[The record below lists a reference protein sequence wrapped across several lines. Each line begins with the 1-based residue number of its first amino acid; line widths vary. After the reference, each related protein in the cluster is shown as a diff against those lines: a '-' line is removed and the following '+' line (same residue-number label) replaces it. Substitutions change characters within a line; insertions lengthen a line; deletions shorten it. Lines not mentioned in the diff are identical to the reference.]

1 MVRVKVKKIN
11 IHNFLSF
18 QDEEWDFDNTSRLV
32 LIKGVNK
39 DTESPLGNTSNG
51 SGKSAWSHALMYSLF
66 GQLSGKIHN
75 SNLKNKYAD
84 ALRGNWKMF
93 VSVEVDTV
101 LSSTDTRHWKIVR
114 GIQKGSSTIVLQLF
128 SLGSDGEWEDI
139 SKSSSA
145 NTQKYIEDNVLFMNF
160 EMYQRLVML
169 SVDDKYNFFKLNA
182 GQKRD
187 FVETLFDTS
196 IYSKMYKMMGD
207 DMKSKNMVLQN
218 LKVNQ
223 VKFAKTKE
231 VCEESIERHKAS
243 VKDQIDETNKEKIE
257 LQEKIEGFGPKFQEI
272 TEQQKVIE
280 EALTKIRE
288 NKDKLD
294 DIISKCNDV
303 MTNARIEITN
313 NETTISH
320 HQRELNKH
328 KEVLGM
334 ICEDCKATVNKFYSL
349 DVYREEIDKLNAQ
362 IDEQK
367 EKIENCTRQISKVKV
382 YDDKLK
388 SDEMAKMGELSDVQ
402 VSERN
407 LQFQK
412 TQLAKSISELE
423 RKVSDLVDSMENEDK
438 IPSYDVY
445 KQTLKDIE
453 EVERELKEESLRLC
467 LLKVGSEIVSPE
479 AIKRNIISRVV
490 SSINA
495 MINANLSELCVNFTC
510 NLTNDMNDYEIQSS
524 GGELDFPNL
533 SLGEQMKLII
543 SSQLA
548 FRKFLLSRF
557 NVGMNIMI
565 IDEVVDR
572 ALDSVSIQKLLGILL
587 QLSQKENTNIS
598 IISHRGE
605 VENMFKDMPETQMM
619 VVQKQDNISRI
630 VRD

>member
-231 VCEESIERHKAS
+231 VCEESIERYKAS

>member
-1 MVRVKVKKIN
+1 MVRVKVKKID

-18 QDEEWDFDNTSRLV
+18 QDEEWDFDNTNRLV
-32 LIKGVNK
+32 LIKGENK
-39 DTESPLGNTSNG
+39 DTETTLGNTSNG
-51 SGKSAWSHALMYSLF
+51 SGKSALSHALMYSLF

-84 ALRGNWKMF
+84 ELRGNWKMF
-93 VSVEVDTV
+93 VSVEVDTII
-101 LSSTDTRHWKIVR
+101 SNTDVKHWKIIR
-114 GIQKGSSTIVLQLF
+114 GIQKGSSTVVLQL
-128 SLGSDGEWEDI
+128 LILEDGDWKDI

-223 VKFAKTKE
+223 MKYAKTKE
-231 VCEESIERHKAS
+231 VCEESIERYKAS
-243 VKDQIDETNKEKIE
+243 VNDQIAETNKEKE
-257 LQEKIEGFGPKFQEI
+257 DLEEKVQGFGLKFKGIE
-272 TEQQKVIE
+272 EQRKVIE
-280 EALTKIRE
+280 EALAKIRE
-288 NKDKLD
+288 NKMKLD
-294 DIISKCNDV
+294 EVISKCNDV
-303 MTNARIEITN
+303 MTNARIEIN
-313 NETTISH
+313 NHNTTISH

-334 ICEDCKATVNKFYSL
+334 ICDDCKQVVNKFYSL
-349 DVYREEIDKLNAQ
+349 DVYRDEIEKLNSQ
-362 IDEQK
+362 IDQEN
-367 EKIENCTRQISKVKV
+367 EKIANCSQQLAKVKV

-388 SDEMAKMGELSDVQ
+388 SEELAKMGELSETQ
-402 VSERN
+402 VEERN

-412 TQLAKSISELE
+412 SQLLKSIKDLE
-423 RKVSDLVDSMENEDK
+423 RKVADLMDSMENEDK

-453 EVERELKEESLRLC
+453 EVEKQLKDEAMRLC
-467 LLKVGSEIVSPE
+467 LLKVGSEIVSPD
-479 AIKRNIISRVV
+479 AIKKNIISRVV

-510 NLTNDMNDYEIQSS
+510 NLTSDMNDYEIQSS

-548 FRKFLLSRF
+548 FRKFLMSRF
-557 NVGMNIMI
+557 NVCMNIMI

-605 VENMFKDMPETQMM
+605 VETMFKDMPETQMM

>member
-231 VCEESIERHKAS
+231 VCEESIERYKAS
-243 VKDQIDETNKEKIE
+243 VKDQIDETNKEKSE

-272 TEQQKVIE
+272 IEQQKVIE

-303 MTNARIEITN
+303 MTTARIEITN

>member
-1 MVRVKVKKIN
+1 MVRVKIKKID

-18 QDEEWDFDNTSRLV
+18 EDEEWDFSNTSRLV
-32 LIKGVNK
+32 LVKGVNK
-39 DTESPLGNTSNG
+39 DTESTLGNTSNG
-51 SGKSAWSHALMYSLF
+51 SGKSAWSHALMYALF

-75 SNLKNKYAD
+75 SNLKNKYLD
-84 ALRGNWKMF
+84 KLRDGWKMS
-93 VSVEVDTV
+93 VAVEVDTI
-101 LSSTDTRHWKIVR
+101 LSNTNVKAWKIVR
-114 GIQKGSSTIVLQLF
+114 GIQKGSSTVVLQLF
-128 SLGSDGEWEDI
+128 ELDENNEWKDI
-139 SKSSSA
+139 SKSTSA
-145 NTQKYIEDNVLFMNF
+145 NTQKFIEDNVLFMNF

-182 GQKRD
+182 SQKRD

-196 IYSKMYKMMGD
+196 IYSKMYKLMGD
-207 DMKSKNMVLQN
+207 DMKAKNMVLQN

-231 VCEESIERHKAS
+231 VCEESIERYKAS
-243 VKDQIDETNKEKIE
+243 VNDQIAETNREKKELE
-257 LQEKIEGFGPKFQEI
+257 EKVEGFDPKFQEI
-272 TEQQKVIE
+272 AEQQKVVQ
-280 EALTKIRE
+280 EALEKIRE
-288 NKDKLD
+288 NKGKLD

-303 MTNARIEITN
+303 MTSARIEIN
-313 NETTISH
+313 NHETTISH

-334 ICEDCKATVNKFYSL
+334 ICEDCKNVVNKFYSL
-349 DVYREEIDKLNAQ
+349 DVYRTEIDKLNAQ
-362 IDEQK
+362 IEEEK
-367 EKIENCTRQISKVKV
+367 GKIENCTKQIAKVKV

-388 SDEMAKMGELSDVQ
+388 ADEMAKMGELSETQ
-402 VSERN
+402 VEERN

-412 TQLAKSISELE
+412 SQLLKSIKELE
-423 RKVSDLVDSMENEDK
+423 RKVADLVDSMENEDK

-453 EVERELKEESLRLC
+453 EVEQELKDESMRLC
-467 LLKVGSEIVSPE
+467 LLKIGSEIVSPD

-548 FRKFLLSRF
+548 FRKFLISRF
-557 NVGMNIMI
+557 NVCMNIMI

-605 VENMFKDMPETQMM
+605 VETMFKDMPETQMM
-619 VVQKQDNISRI
+619 VVEKQDNISHI